1 MLPKQS
7 LANNQIKN
15 SAAILNEEKKFPNI
29 NKSNGWCQEL
39 MCLVPVP
46 LRINWLLIKV
56 QSLLSKKKILIILI
70 K

>member
-7 LANNQIKN
+7 LANSETKN
-15 SAAILNEEKKFPNI
+15 GAAILNEEKKISSI
-29 NKSNGWCQEL
+29 NKSNGWCQEP
-39 MCLVPVP
+39 MCLVPEP

-56 QSLLSKKKILIILI
+56 QSLLPKKKILIILI